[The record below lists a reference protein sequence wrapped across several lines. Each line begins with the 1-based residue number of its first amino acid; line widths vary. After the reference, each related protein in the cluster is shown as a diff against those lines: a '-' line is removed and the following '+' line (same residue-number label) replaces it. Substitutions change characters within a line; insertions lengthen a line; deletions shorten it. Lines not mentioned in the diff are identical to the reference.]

1 MVLDEEVTIKQI
13 ECKVLNGRK
22 VNLKAMLEV
31 KADVFYNENE
41 EIVKQVNNIEDI
53 QSQIVN
59 LSMNSLVGQNTTK
72 AIAKE
77 TLIID
82 NNDNLS
88 EILSVDFSI
97 KNKETKVSYNK
108 VLAKADI
115 EVRILYLTEERRYKK
130 IRRNYTCYGLYWF
143 STEFQRI
150 IYVMLNTN

>member
-130 IRRNYTCYGLYWF
+130 IRRNYTCYGLY
-143 STEFQRI
+143 
-150 IYVMLNTN
+150 